1 MNKDIYFLDYIIKKD
16 CSPNKDYH
24 NFFQFLQNYK
34 NNSELFINVSIL
46 SKNEYLNYKKEF
58 ENKIDNNNLTKL
70 ERACIGSILGMAI
83 GDAMGARTEFKPLIY
98 EYNKVQNMGNSIG
111 GIFKLHPGQ
120 WTDDTSMGLC
130 LADSLIEKKGKFE
143 PKDIMIRF
151 ILWWFFGYNNS
162 FRFDEKRK
170 NRHSVGLG
178 GNIKESLYSF
188 INSKGANEYTNCGNE
203 NTSGNGTI
211 MRNAAIPICYFS
223 NYKIALRYAKCQ
235 SLITHKGYEAAGCC
249 QLLTFIVIKILN
261 NKKAQLL
268 NTQSY
273 SGNSRAKDLKEILDD
288 LSDFNCEYKSVNFLA
303 YSKQEGEDKDRNWN
317 WKSESFK
324 YSETRAKKN
333 PNYIGSYC
341 MDGLAMA
348 LHILY
353 HTSSFERAI
362 LKAVNLCGDSD
373 SVASVVGQIA
383 GAYYEM
389 DAIPKDWIKAIND
402 WDHNEIALRGYILC
416 HLNKIK
422 IDGSDGE
429 FSEKDN
435 KRVNNENIKEERPI
449 IQEKEMEN
457 KKSFNPSI
465 NKKRIH
471 DCCYIF

>member
-1 MNKDIYFLDYIIKKD
+1 
-16 CSPNKDYH
+16 
-24 NFFQFLQNYK
+24 
-34 NNSELFINVSIL
+34 
-46 SKNEYLNYKKEF
+46 
-58 ENKIDNNNLTKL
+58 
-70 ERACIGSILGMAI
+70 MAI
-83 GDAMGARTEFKPLIY
+83 GDAMGARTEFKPLNY
-98 EYNKVQNMGNSIG
+98 EYNKVKNMGDSIG
-111 GIFKLHPGQ
+111 GVFKLYPGQ

-151 ILWWFFGYNNS
+151 ILWWFFGYNNA
-162 FRFDEKRK
+162 FRFDEKRINK
-170 NRHSVGLG
+170 HSVGLG

-188 INSKGANEYTNCGNE
+188 INSKGENEYTNSGNE

-261 NKKAQLL
+261 NKKDQML
-268 NTQSY
+268 NKQSY
-273 SGNSRAKDLKEILDD
+273 SGKSSAKNLKEILED

-303 YSKQEGEDKDRNWN
+303 HSMQEGEDKDRNWN
-317 WKSESFK
+317 WKSEHFK
-324 YSETRAKKN
+324 YSETRAKKK

-353 HTSSFERAI
+353 NTSSFERAI

-383 GAYYEM
+383 GAYYEI

-402 WDHNEIALRGYILC
+402 WDHNEIALRGYILY
-416 HLNKIK
+416 HLNEIK
-422 IDGSDGE
+422 IDSSDGE
-429 FSEKDN
+429 FSEK
-435 KRVNNENIKEERPI
+435 
-449 IQEKEMEN
+449 EN
-457 KKSFNPSI
+457 KKDNNINIKREQPIIEEKKMGYNKFFNPSI
-465 NKKRIH
+465 DKKSYNE
-471 DCCYIF
+471 CCYIF